1 MGRILVS
8 YSLSHE
14 TVFFVPCL
22 PFTGSTSRRDQ
33 FRPCKG
39 NSFALKGFNTWKKQT
54 DKTSAQEKSNTY
66 KEAKAAPVLFQQS
79 IKVESLI
86 LEQKIAS
93 KTK

>member
-8 YSLSHE
+8 YSFSHE
-14 TVFFVPCL
+14 TVFYVPCL
-22 PFTGSTSRRDQ
+22 PFTGSTSHRDQ

-39 NSFALKGFNTWKKQT
+39 NTFVLKGFNNWKKQT
-54 DKTSAQEKSNTY
+54 DKTSAQEKSHIH
-66 KEAKAAPVLFQQS
+66 KEAKAAPALFQQS
-79 IKVESLI
+79 MKVESLI

>member
-39 NSFALKGFNTWKKQT
+39 NSFALKGFNTWR
-54 DKTSAQEKSNTY
+54 TSAQEKSNTY

-79 IKVESLI
+79 MKVESLI